1 MTNTTHTAVTHKYLI
16 HGYGNSINV
25 QARLTQQGHCY
36 HIEWSP
42 GPPSW
47 QMFYDTALTE
57 AQVLELVK
65 DLAARYDLKITPAP

>member
-1 MTNTTHTAVTHKYLI
+1 MTNPPHTPVNHKYLI

-25 QARLTQQGHCY
+25 QARLTQHGHCY
-36 HIEWSP
+36 HTEWSP

-47 QMFYDTALTE
+47 QMFYETTLTE

-65 DLAARYDLKITPAP
+65 DLIARFDLKITSAP